1 MFCAVDV
8 LYSIG
13 QRRVQCAVN
22 YAFSCGFSNG
32 LQQQISLADM
42 FSLLILLLYAH
53 SWNFIISPEINS
65 VLLEDSRLT
74 LKDWPTCR
82 LSLSF

>member
-1 MFCAVDV
+1 MSEYDL

-13 QRRVQCAVN
+13 QRRVQFPVN

-42 FSLLILLLYAH
+42 LFFAYFVAIRT
-53 SWNFIISPEINS
+53 
-65 VLLEDSRLT
+65 LLE
-74 LKDWPTCR
+74 PHNQP
-82 LSLSF
+82 